1 MALNN
6 PIKLIWFNSV
16 SFLSMIV
23 VVINLGFWMFPIFFL
38 AALKKILN
46 RNNKAREVIIS
57 CIEFI
62 YIAAVK
68 LNSFWIKKI
77 LRINL
82 SVEGNMPTHSA
93 PIVVA
98 NHQTWFDIPILQGLI
113 CDSGTIAKFLIK
125 RELAWL
131 PIVGWLCFALGF
143 PRLYRGKGAR
153 SRDQDLASIQSVSA
167 ELREE
172 PGALLIFA
180 EGTRY
185 TETKYKK
192 QKSPYEGLLKPKT
205 GGLEIALKTVLPE
218 TPVVDVT
225 IKYLDED
232 TNFWRWLS
240 GSKNDIAIT
249 IKQFRADEITNTK
262 LWLDERWKHKE
273 HLLNL

>member
-1 MALNN
+1 MAINN
-6 PIKLIWFNSV
+6 AIKLIWFNSV
-16 SFLSMIV
+16 SFLSVIV

-38 AALKKILN
+38 ATLKKILSK
-46 RNNKAREVIIS
+46 NNKAREGIIS

-62 YIAAVK
+62 YIAAAK
-68 LNSFWIKKI
+68 LNSFWVKKI
-77 LRINL
+77 LRINF
-82 SVEGNMPTHSA
+82 SIEGSMPAHSA

-143 PRLYRGKGAR
+143 PRLHRGKGAK
-153 SRDQDLASIQSVSA
+153 SRDEDLASIQSVSS
-167 ELREE
+167 ELSEE

-185 TETKYKK
+185 TEIKSKK

-205 GGLEIALKTVLPE
+205 GGLEIALETVLPD

-225 IKYLDED
+225 IKYHDED

-249 IKQFRADEITNTK
+249 IKQFRADEIKNTK
-262 LWLDERWKHKE
+262 LWLDKRWKHKE
-273 HLLNL
+273 HLLSL